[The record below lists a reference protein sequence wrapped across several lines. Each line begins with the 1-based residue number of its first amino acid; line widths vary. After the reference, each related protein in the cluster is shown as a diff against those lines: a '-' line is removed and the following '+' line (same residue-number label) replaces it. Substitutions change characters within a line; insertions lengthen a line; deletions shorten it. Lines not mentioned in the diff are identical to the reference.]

1 MNGRSEIPAITDLQ
15 AANFVDHGK
24 WRGRKGYFISRNVA
38 VFIAFVC
45 VCTHV
50 VTGLVVFYCLPRYVS
65 SQLEAA
71 DMNLR
76 PLGTGNHVTPPS
88 HKALSSNRLPTHVI
102 PTHYRIQ
109 LVPFIVE
116 DNFTVS
122 GEVWIRLKCLEAAQ
136 NITLNI
142 NDIEVNEG
150 AVKVTQLHPKE
161 IINVQV
167 IEHVYNT
174 DAQTY
179 SAILDQHLMPGVQ
192 YELYIKF
199 LGQINDLL
207 QGFYRSS
214 YIDPGTGQKRWLA
227 STQFSPT
234 DARRAFPCFDEPAF
248 KARFTV
254 SLARSANLSSLSN
267 MPLRFTEPMS
277 EIPGW
282 EWDHYQ
288 ETVPMSTYLVAFII
302 SDLHSLDATMMNL
315 SEDSFRFTVWS
326 REFALPQ
333 TSYAASIGP
342 KILHYLE
349 TYFNIPFPLPKQDM
363 VALPDFGFS
372 AMENWGLI
380 TFRESALLFDANI
393 STEVNKERVA
403 EVVSHELAHQWFG
416 NLVTPWW
423 WNDLWLK
430 EGFATFIGYQG
441 LHHVEP
447 SWKNKDQFIR
457 DHLQEVFM
465 LDALESSHPI
475 SVPVEHTDQIREIFD
490 RVSYCKGASV
500 IRMMNHFLGE
510 KTFKRGL
517 TNYLQAHK
525 FSSAR
530 QDDLWQQLT
539 LQAHQDGSLPLH
551 MTVKEIMDTWTLQTG
566 YPVVTVT
573 RNYKNGS
580 AYISQERF
588 LLSYKDSNTI
598 SNATWW
604 VPLTFTKQEKP
615 DFNTTRPQL
624 WLENVVS
631 AVVENLPDSR
641 SWVLFNI
648 QETGFYR
655 VNYDHTNW
663 RLLIS
668 SFQHLPDVTK
678 AQLLDDALN
687 LALSGRLEYSIALDL
702 TSQLITD
709 VEYLPW
715 SAAFTALEHLDTM
728 LALTPAYGNF
738 KRIVLQLLDKVYN
751 SLQFED
757 RKGDTHLDLLNR
769 VMVMSWACRLDHE
782 FCVWHAKNKYRQW
795 MSHEL
800 EGVWETGLISPNQ
813 KEVVYCTAVKHGGAD
828 VWKFAWEKYLSSN
841 VGSDKEHLLEAL
853 GCTREPWLLNRY
865 LSWITSNSSGI
876 RKQDG
881 ARVFVAVANNV
892 VGHSLAFSFLR
903 DNWDT
908 IQSYYGVAFSS
919 ISRMVSAVAMYMNT
933 PLQLSQLEKL
943 RDENVNQ
950 LGTTTQSFEQAIE
963 VVRANVRW
971 MAESYDDVSEWLQSY
986 SKYHYL

>member
-1 MNGRSEIPAITDLQ
+1 MNGRSEIPATTDLQ
-15 AANFVDHGK
+15 AANCIDYGK
-24 WRGRKGYFISRNVA
+24 QCSRKGYFISRKAA
-38 VFIAFVC
+38 VLIA
-45 VCTHV
+45 V
-50 VTGLVVFYCLPRYVS
+50 VYICSLVLTGLLVFYCVPRSSSSKLQASDTNLARTFRMRPQVTLPY
-65 SQLEAA
+65 QK
-71 DMNLR
+71 
-76 PLGTGNHVTPPS
+76 TH
-88 HKALSSNRLPTHVI
+88 SSNRLTTHTI

-109 LVPFIVE
+109 LVPFIME
-116 DNFTVS
+116 DNFTTS
-122 GEVWIRLKCLEAAQ
+122 GEVWITLKCLEAAD

-142 NDIEVNEG
+142 NDIEVQESS
-150 AVKVTQLHPKE
+150 VKVTQLHPKKDLS
-161 IINVQV
+161 IQV
-167 IEHVYNT
+167 VDHVYNT

-179 SAILDQHLMPGVQ
+179 SSILDQQLMPGGQ

-199 LGQINDLL
+199 MGHINDHL

-214 YIDPGTGQKRWLA
+214 YFDPETGQKRWLA

-267 MPLRFTEPMS
+267 MPLNFTEPMS

-282 EWDHYQ
+282 EWDHYN

-302 SDLHSLDATMMNL
+302 SDLHSLDATMTNL
-315 SEDSFRFTVWS
+315 SISEDSFRFTVWA

-333 TSYAASIGP
+333 TSYAARIGP
-342 KILHYLE
+342 RILHYLE

-380 TFRESALLFDANI
+380 TFRESALLYDANI

-447 SWKNKDQFIR
+447 SWRNKDQFIR
-457 DHLQEVFM
+457 DHLQEVLM

-475 SVPVEHTDQIREIFD
+475 SVPVQHTDQIREIFD

-510 KTFKRGL
+510 ETFKRGL
-517 TNYLQAHK
+517 TNYLEVHK
-525 FSSAR
+525 FSNAR

-573 RNYKNGS
+573 RNYLNVS

-588 LLSYKDSNTI
+588 LLSSNTI
-598 SNATWW
+598 TNATWW
-604 VPLTFTKQEKP
+604 VPLTFTTQEAP
-615 DFNTTRPQL
+615 DFNMTQPQL
-624 WLENVVS
+624 WLENVQS
-631 AVVENLPDSR
+631 TVVEGLPGNT
-641 SWVLFNI
+641 SWVLFNVH
-648 QETGFYR
+648 ETGFYR
-655 VNYDHTNW
+655 VNYDHANW

-668 SFQHLPDVTK
+668 SFQQLPDVTR
-678 AQLLDDALN
+678 AQLLDDSLN
-687 LALSGRLEYSIALDL
+687 LALSGRLEYRIAMDL

-715 SAAFTALEHLDTM
+715 SAALTALEHLDTM

-738 KRIVLQLLDKVYN
+738 KHIVLALLDKVYN

-757 RKGDTHLDLLNR
+757 RALDSHLDLLNR
-769 VMVMSWACRLDHE
+769 AQVLSWACRLDHE
-782 FCVWHAKNKYRQW
+782 FCVWNAKNKYRRW
-795 MSHEL
+795 MTQEL
-800 EGVWETGLISPNQ
+800 EERETGPISPNQ
-813 KEVVYCTAVKHGGAD
+813 KEVVYCTAIKHGGAD
-828 VWKFAWEKYLSSN
+828 VWNFAWKKYQLSN

-853 GCTREPWLLNRY
+853 GCSREPWILNRY

-881 ARVFVAVANNV
+881 ARVFVTVANNV
-892 VGHSLAFSFLR
+892 VGHSLAFNFLR
-903 DNWDT
+903 DNWDAL
-908 IQSYYGVAFSS
+908 QSYYGVAFSS
-919 ISRMVSAVAMYMNT
+919 ISRMVSAIATYMNT

-943 RDENVNQ
+943 QDENADK
-950 LGTTTQSFEQAIE
+950 LGTTTQSFKQAIE
-963 VVRANVRW
+963 VVRANVQW
-971 MAESYDDVSEWLQSY
+971 MANSYNEVNDWLESY
-986 SKYHYL
+986 SKSHYL